1 MISWGTILY
10 GALLS
15 AAAAGLLVF
24 AGRRERRVDLLLASA
39 VSGALGPFLW
49 NAILH
54 RVEGREFFVDA
65 PRCDHARQLAG
76 HRLRSRR
83 PELPAGHDRG
93 ARVRPAEP
101 GCYVVVPAGAG
112 RRRLVDEVRP
122 PGKEGQP

>member
-39 VSGALGPFLW
+39 VSGALGPLLW

-65 PRCDHARQLAG
+65 PVAIMPASWQDTGSGTTAGTAR
-76 HRLRSRR
+76 
-83 PELPAGHDRG
+83 ET
-93 ARVRPAEP
+93 
-101 GCYVVVPAGAG
+101 C
-112 RRRLVDEVRP
+112 
-122 PGKEGQP
+122 